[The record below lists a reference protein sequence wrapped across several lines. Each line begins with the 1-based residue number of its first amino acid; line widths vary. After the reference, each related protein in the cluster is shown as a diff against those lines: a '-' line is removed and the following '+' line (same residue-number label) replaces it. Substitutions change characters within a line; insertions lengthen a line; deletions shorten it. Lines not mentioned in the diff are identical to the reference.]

1 MTEQTLIECPDC
13 ESKVSAVVLAKREYG
28 PTDDYDPFIVYFLE
42 CPVCHRTM
50 VGHSDLMRIDIHEW
64 DYSQP
69 TRLWPSPSKH
79 LDWSIPTSVR
89 KSIEEARKCFGAK
102 AYSACAVMCGRA
114 IEAVCKEHGS
124 KKWRLAQ
131 GLNELKDNG
140 IIDGR
145 LFEWGEALRDRR
157 NIGAHATDEDIS
169 REDASDVLDFTT
181 AICEYVYVLTQK
193 YEEFKKREKKRQTAK
208 KPT

>member
-1 MTEQTLIECPDC
+1 MLEQTLIECPDC
-13 ESKVSAVVLAKREYG
+13 ESKVSAVILAKREYG
-28 PTDDYDPFIVYFLE
+28 STDDYDPFVVYFLE

-50 VGHSDLMRIDIHEW
+50 VGDSYPMQIGIDKWELTEP
-64 DYSQP
+64 S
-69 TRLWPSPSKH
+69 RLWPNPSEN

-89 KSIEEARKCFGAK
+89 QSVEEARKCFGAK
-102 AYSACAVMCGRA
+102 AYSACAVMCGRS

-124 KKWRLAQ
+124 KKRTLAQ
-131 GLNELKDNG
+131 GLKELKDNG

-157 NIGAHATDEDIS
+157 NIGAHASDENIS
-169 REDASDVLDFTT
+169 REDASDVLDFTI

-193 YEEFKKREKKRQTAK
+193 YKEFKKREKKKQMAK
-208 KPT
+208 KTT